1 MEVIPHGG
9 HPLPYP
15 WRSSPLPYP
24 PEVTPCLTM
33 EVIPLPYPWRSSP
46 CLTHEK
52 AHNTAIIWAAST
64 GHLGALEA
72 LAAGGADVN
81 LANNADNTPLHYAAA
96 RGYLLMVGALIGLG
110 ASSSRKNKE
119 GKTPQEMLGT
129 GPADRLFC
137 LAQECAAA
145 EKERRKMQDQ
155 LAEAQSC
162 ESEAMAHEAET
173 EDLKGRT
180 ADPQERIAALQRQF
194 KKQEE
199 KVKNLL
205 SSMEDFRLKEIQP
218 PGDDQASASG
228 RRKSSRLAS
237 RSGTARRDR
246 QSTGSSG
253 KRNTPALRVQQ
264 FSSLSW
270 RVATPSSSL
279 HDEMSEQ
286 PVPPTVG
293 QHAPSYRAS
302 RGVCTRH
309 HPVPLIRRALSPSS
323 LLRVA
328 GRDSSLLRGE
338 PASCGL

>member
-1 MEVIPHGG
+1 MAAEEGHRAVAEALLAGGADPNARGSSGQTPLHGAAGNG
-9 HPLPYP
+9 HTSVVELLVSRGADPNATDL
-15 WRSSPLPYP
+15 
-24 PEVTPCLTM
+24 
-33 EVIPLPYPWRSSP
+33 
-46 CLTHEK
+46 
-52 AHNTAIIWAAST
+52 ADNTAIIWAAST

-253 KRNTPALRVQQ
+253 KRNTP
-264 FSSLSW
+264 
-270 RVATPSSSL
+270 
-279 HDEMSEQ
+279 
-286 PVPPTVG
+286 
-293 QHAPSYRAS
+293 
-302 RGVCTRH
+302 
-309 HPVPLIRRALSPSS
+309 
-323 LLRVA
+323 
-328 GRDSSLLRGE
+328 
-338 PASCGL
+338 